1 MKKFLLIGAG
11 ALVLM
16 ALAPADA
23 FAQRGGGYPAADGA
37 GLSRR
42 CDRRRWLSRRRDRR
56 RGLSRRRDRR
66 RGLSWRCHRRWLPRR
81 SDRQGRTWIFGGGG
95 FRGPVVGGGARVAAF
110 RGGGWGWR
118 RGWGGW
124 GWPVAAGLGL
134 GLGWGYYN
142 YPYYSGYYGYS
153 DPCLAW
159 NGYNWI
165 NVCY

>member
-1 MKKFLLIGAG
+1 M
-11 ALVLM
+11 
-16 ALAPADA
+16 
-23 FAQRGGGYPAADGA
+23 
-37 GLSRR
+37 
-42 CDRRRWLSRRRDRR
+42 
-56 RGLSRRRDRR
+56 
-66 RGLSWRCHRRWLPRR
+66 
-81 SDRQGRTWIFGGGG
+81 
-95 FRGPVVGGGARVAAF
+95 VGGGARVAAF

-124 GWPVAAGLGL
+124 GWQVAAGLGL

-142 YPYYSGYYGYS
+142 YPYYAGYYGYS